1 MHRTK
6 LFRNVLFQCGGGGN
20 VVPCPN
26 IAGEMLSGGG
36 GGGGVDVVDLYSL
49 SFFLKYGNV
58 LVFDNFQQYLDA
70 ETRL

>member
-6 LFRNVLFQCGGGGN
+6 LFRNVLFQCGGGGKCRTLSKYRGGN
-20 VVPCPN
+20 V
-26 IAGEMLSGGG
+26 EWGGG
-36 GGGGVDVVDLYSL
+36 GDVDVVDLYSL